1 MNKKTI
7 SLQIIASIF
16 LLIVILFSIFPSIPI
31 GFCWE
36 KKRFLSDQDFID
48 NAVEELIN
56 RPVQRITFPDDKSG
70 QRYQPA
76 YPVYYKNK
84 EEFFAENPNCCS
96 IYKRYGKYLSISIK
110 YKVKY
115 LDSKGYLHSY
125 LVKDGTGGV
134 LLNYC
139 GKVY

>member
-1 MNKKTI
+1 MSKKTI
-7 SLQIIASIF
+7 FLQIIASTF
-16 LLIVILFSIFPSIPI
+16 LLIVFLFSIFPSLPT

-36 KKRFLSDQDFID
+36 KKKFLSDQDFID

-56 RPVQRITFPDDKSG
+56 LPVQHIAFPADKNG

-84 EEFFAENPNCCS
+84 EEFFVENPNCCS
-96 IYKRYGKYLSISIK
+96 IDHRYGKYVSIRII

-115 LDSKGYLHSY
+115 LDNKGNLHSY

-134 LLNYC
+134 SLNYC
-139 GKVY
+139 GTAY

>member
-1 MNKKTI
+1 MNKKAI

-56 RPVQRITFPDDKSG
+56 RPVQRITFTDDKSG

-84 EEFFAENPNCCS
+84 EEFFADIPTAAQYTNAMVNICLS
-96 IYKRYGKYLSISIK
+96 VLNIRLNILIAKAIYIA
-110 YKVKY
+110 
-115 LDSKGYLHSY
+115 
-125 LVKDGTGGV
+125 T
-134 LLNYC
+134 
-139 GKVY
+139 